1 MDQRA
6 DYVEPFPPLAT
17 RPKSMRRHL
26 NSAAIVALV
35 LLATGLVTLKLITK
49 ADGWNPVNASISRAD
64 ELTLA
69 CQTYRDYNPA
79 KSLPEKLVDL
89 LNPPF
94 DAGPFISDHAL
105 KDGWGNPFRFA
116 LVPNSDGE
124 LEPYVWTERVVDGK
138 VTLYGAKR
146 TADGTRLLIGWPEDK

>member
-17 RPKSMRRHL
+17 RPQSIRRHL
-26 NSAAIVALV
+26 YSAAIVALV
-35 LLATGLVTLKLITK
+35 LLAAVLVTLKLITK
-49 ADGWNPVNASISRAD
+49 ADGWSPVKASISRAD

-69 CQTYRDYNPA
+69 CQVYRDFNPA
-79 KSLPEKLVDL
+79 KTYPEKLDDL

-94 DAGPFISDHAL
+94 DTGPFISDHAL
-105 KDGWGNPFRFA
+105 QDGWGNPFRYA

-124 LEPYVWTERVVDGK
+124 LEPYVWTERVTNGK
-138 VTLYGAKR
+138 VALYGAKR
-146 TADGTRLLIGWPEDK
+146 TADGKRLLFSRPDEK